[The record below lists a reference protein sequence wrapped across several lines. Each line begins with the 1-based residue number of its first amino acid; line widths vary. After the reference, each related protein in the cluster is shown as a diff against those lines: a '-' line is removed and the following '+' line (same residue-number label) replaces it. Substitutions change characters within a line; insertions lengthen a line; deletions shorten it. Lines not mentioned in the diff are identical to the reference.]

1 MFGLLD
7 LLGHLMNVLYV
18 VASSFKKMLYLR
30 STLIIAAAIEIYYYW
45 NIREEPLWTDI
56 FWSIILIA
64 VNGWWVSILVYEKLT
79 LNLEPDEK
87 KMLQI
92 TFNKMNPI
100 HFKKLLKLGER
111 KTIEKDERIVH
122 FDTHIDKLMLI
133 VHGIV
138 LVHKNEDVIAYLREG
153 SFIGEMSFLS
163 GGTTSAD
170 VDTLEETEI
179 IIWDKEELKKF
190 LRKNEQIMSELNDV
204 FSEDLIRKLVVE

>member
-1 MFGLLD
+1 
-7 LLGHLMNVLYV
+7 MNILYV

-30 STLIIAAAIEIYYYW
+30 SVLIIAAAIEIYYYW

-64 VNGWWVSILVYEKLT
+64 VNGWWVSILIYEKMT

-100 HFKKLLKLGER
+100 HFKKLLKLGKKSTTEKGER
-111 KTIEKDERIVH
+111 LIH
-122 FDTHIDKLMLI
+122 HNTHIDKLMLI
-133 VHGIV
+133 VNGIV
-138 LVHKNEDVIAYLREG
+138 LVHKNEESIAYLREG

-163 GGTTSAD
+163 GGVTSAD
-170 VDTLEETEI
+170 VDTLEDTELLV
-179 IIWDKEELKKF
+179 WDKEELKKF

-204 FSEDLIRKLVVE
+204 FSEDLIRKLVVD